1 MSITDSQIDK
11 VIDVSG
17 KICPYTVMEA
27 RDTLK
32 TMAAGQVLE
41 VLCDYKPAAVE
52 SIPNF
57 CRKKNYP
64 IEVIDNTDGTYRL
77 LIKKEE

>member
-1 MSITDSQIDK
+1 MSLLNSQIDK
-11 VIDVSG
+11 AINITG
-17 KICPYTVMEA
+17 KICPYTVMET
-27 RDTLK
+27 RDILK
-32 TMAAGQVLE
+32 TMDAGQVLE
-41 VLCDYKPAAVE
+41 VLSDYKPAATE

-64 IEVIDNTDGTYRL
+64 IEVIENGDGTFRL

>member
-1 MSITDSQIDK
+1 MSLVNLQIDK
-11 VIDVSG
+11 MIDISG
-17 KICPYTVMEA
+17 KICPYTVMET

-32 TMAAGQVLE
+32 TMESGELLE
-41 VLCDYKPAAVE
+41 VISDYKPAAIE

-64 IEVIDNTDGTYRL
+64 IEVIDNGDGNYRL

>member
-1 MSITDSQIDK
+1 MDLSSNNIDK
-11 VIDVSG
+11 VIDIRG
-17 KICPYTVMEA
+17 KICPYTVMEV
-27 RDTLK
+27 RDCLKGMERGKTLK
-32 TMAAGQVLE
+32 VIA
-41 VLCDYKPAAVE
+41 DYKPAAQE

-64 IEVIDNTDGTYRL
+64 FEVIDNNDGTFFL

>member
-1 MSITDSQIDK
+1 MSLADSKIDK
-11 VIDVSG
+11 AIDISG

-32 TMAAGQVLE
+32 TLEAGEVLE
-41 VLCDYKPAAVE
+41 IISDYKPAATE

-64 IEVIDNTDGTYRL
+64 VEVIDNTDGTYRL